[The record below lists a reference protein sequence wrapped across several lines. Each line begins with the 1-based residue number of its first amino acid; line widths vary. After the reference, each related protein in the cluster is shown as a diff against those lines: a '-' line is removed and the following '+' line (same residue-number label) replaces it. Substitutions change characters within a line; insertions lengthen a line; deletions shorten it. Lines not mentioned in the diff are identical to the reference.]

1 MLFCLI
7 CTDKPNALE
16 LRLANR
22 DAHLK
27 YWGDAGCV
35 KIGGPFTNDDASV
48 MNGSMLVIDVA
59 DRKTAETLVENDP
72 YNKAGLF
79 AATDVRAWKWLL
91 GPKD

>member
-7 CTDKPNALE
+7 CTDKPNSLE

-22 DAHLK
+22 EAHLK
-27 YWGDAGCV
+27 YWSEAGCV
-35 KIGGPFTNDDASV
+35 KIGGPFTNEDATV
-48 MNGSMLVIDVA
+48 MNGSMLVIDVEDHA
-59 DRKTAETLVENDP
+59 TAKKLLEDDP

-91 GPKD
+91 GPKE

>member
-7 CTDKPNALE
+7 CTDKPDSLE

-35 KIGGPFTNDDASV
+35 KIGGPFTNDDQSA

-59 DRKTAETLVENDP
+59 DRAAAEKLAESDP
-72 YNKAGLF
+72 YNMAGLF
-79 AATDVRAWKWLL
+79 AGAGNRAWEWVL
-91 GPKD
+91 GQKD

>member
-7 CTDKPNALE
+7 YTDKPNALE

-48 MNGSMLVIDVA
+48 MNGSMLVIDVENRA
-59 DRKTAETLVENDP
+59 AAEKLVENDP

-79 AATDVRAWKWLL
+79 QHTDVRAWKWLL
-91 GPKD
+91 GPKE

>member
-7 CTDKPNALE
+7 CTDKPDALD

-35 KIGGPFTNDDASV
+35 RIKAS
-48 MNGSMLVIDVA
+48 
-59 DRKTAETLVENDP
+59 
-72 YNKAGLF
+72 
-79 AATDVRAWKWLL
+79 
-91 GPKD
+91 

>member
-7 CTDKPNALE
+7 CTDKPDALD

-27 YWGDAGCV
+27 YWIEAGV
-35 KIGGPFTNDDASV
+35 AKIGGPFTNDDASV

-59 DRKTAETLVENDP
+59 NRAAAETLVANDP
-72 YNKAGLF
+72 YTRAGLF
-79 AATDVRAWKWLL
+79 ESTDVRAWKWLL
-91 GPKD
+91 GPQQ

>member
-35 KIGGPFTNDDASV
+35 KIGGPFTKDDQSV
-48 MNGSMLVIDVA
+48 MNGSMLVIDVDNRA
-59 DRKTAETLVENDP
+59 KAEALVENDP

-79 AATDVRAWKWLL
+79 QSTEIRAWKWLL
-91 GPKD
+91 GPKE